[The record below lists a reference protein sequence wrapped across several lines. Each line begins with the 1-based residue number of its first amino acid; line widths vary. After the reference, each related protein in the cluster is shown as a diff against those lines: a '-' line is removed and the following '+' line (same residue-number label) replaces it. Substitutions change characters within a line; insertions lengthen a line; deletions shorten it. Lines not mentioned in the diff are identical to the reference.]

1 MDLDSISV
9 HKHAEKELGQ
19 YAAILTSHLV
29 NNPYVWLKQ
38 ARLVS
43 SLSHSTRASWLS
55 KAKKYTANGC
65 YHLMAEEEPIGM
77 LRLTSG
83 LPSCHIIIQLIILL
97 TKCDDHTG
105 KISVQLKLSDI
116 LLVSHLVPLV
126 NKRFTDG

>member
-65 YHLMAEEEPIGM
+65 FHLMAEEEPIGM
-77 LRLTSG
+77 LGLTSG
-83 LPSCHIIIQLIILL
+83 LPSCHIINTIDYLINQ
-97 TKCDDHTG
+97 
-105 KISVQLKLSDI
+105 V
-116 LLVSHLVPLV
+116 
-126 NKRFTDG
+126 